1 MTNRPLRPRGP
12 QGLVV
17 AVLGER
23 VRELRL
29 DAGLTQRQ
37 VATAAGVSDRTVS
50 AIEMGRRG
58 ASVPVLNRLARALR
72 VDPLSLRRP
81 LIAAA

>member
-1 MTNRPLRPRGP
+1 MTNRPLRRRGP

-17 AVLGER
+17 AVRGER

-58 ASVPVLNRLARALR
+58 ASVPVLDRLARALS
-72 VDPLSLRRP
+72 VDPLSLR
-81 LIAAA
+81 LKAA